1 LNHLA
6 GSTRVLALVA
16 DLLFAARIRGT
27 ADAAGVTA
35 RTFASAAALEEA
47 ARAGAPALVLVDLGA
62 RGADPAALIA
72 RLRAEPATARVP
84 VIAFAAHVEREAIAA
99 ARRAGAD
106 RVLARSAFV
115 RELPDLLAALR
126 GG

>member
-1 LNHLA
+1 LNPFP
-6 GSTRVLALVA
+6 GSALVYAFVA

-35 RTFASAAALEEA
+35 RTFTSAAALEEA
-47 ARAGAPALVLVDLGA
+47 VHAGAPALVLVDLGV
-62 RGADPAALIA
+62 RNADPAALIA
-72 RLRAEPATARVP
+72 RLRADPATAQVP
-84 VIAFAAHVEREAIAA
+84 VIAFAAHVERDAIAA

-115 RELPDLLAALR
+115 RELPGVLAALR
-126 GG
+126 RG